1 MPSGVSGT
9 QQEFSKQF
17 KVEATALKKSFSNL
31 DDFQQNQREAVN
43 FLMINQEVLCQYDI
57 KVELFFFLFPSDGYT
72 CVPAVP
78 LPLLGQSCE

>member
-1 MPSGVSGT
+1 MDTSRQGPGPGEEGSSGQVHL
-9 QQEFSKQF
+9 F
-17 KVEATALKKSFSNL
+17 
-31 DDFQQNQREAVN
+31 N
-43 FLMINQEVLCQYDI
+43 FLMINQEVLCQSDI

>member
-43 FLMINQEVLCQYDI
+43 FMINHQRLIPSVCRVLHYAT
-57 KVELFFFLFPSDGYT
+57 V
-72 CVPAVP
+72 
-78 LPLLGQSCE
+78 